1 MEVLH
6 DAVEHAVDVRGA
18 FGRAVHLGDVE
29 IFVERDAQG
38 NGGEGEY
45 LGEGDLHDDDIHHGE
60 AIELPVARVVADI
73 TAQLGVTRKRGVEEV
88 LRKAAV
94 VIGTEFWQQAMGVIM
109 GANIGTTITGWLVSS
124 VEWAEFLSPQTLAP
138 VAIMIGV
145 IVMMTAF
152 IF

>member
-45 LGEGDLHDDDIHHGE
+45 LGEGDLHDDDVHHGE
-60 AIELPVARVVADI
+60 AVELPVARVVANEA
-73 TAQLGVTRKRGVEEV
+73 AQLGVARKRGVEEV

-94 VIGTEFWQQAMGVIM
+94 VVGTEFGQQGHL
-109 GANIGTTITGWLVSS
+109 LVALFREALDGFQHKRVDDLDRKS
-124 VEWAEFLSPQTLAP
+124 V
-138 VAIMIGV
+138 V
-145 IVMMTAF
+145 
-152 IF
+152 